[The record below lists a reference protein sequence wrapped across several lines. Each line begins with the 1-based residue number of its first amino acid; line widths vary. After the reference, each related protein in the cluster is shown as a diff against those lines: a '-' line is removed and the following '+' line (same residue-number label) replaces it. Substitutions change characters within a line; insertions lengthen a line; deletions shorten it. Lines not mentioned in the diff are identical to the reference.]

1 MPPFSPE
8 ITDFWNASFAGDV
21 RASADRFTVVVNPDL
36 DEESPAMVLHTAENG
51 VIVALSP
58 ALGAALSSAAGQV
71 LTEATLRQGLRD
83 AGIVLNGADN
93 LFYFTEA
100 DKAVLLRENS
110 GAHVRALTAKDAAA
124 FALFQG
130 SASEED
136 LDAAYV
142 ELDHWLVYGAFD
154 GDRLVCAASMYPWQ
168 ERQIADLGV
177 LTLVSDRGK
186 GHARKVVRAISRAA
200 LEKGYQPQYRCQL
213 DNHASVALAGAV
225 GVTLFGQWEAPSED
239 G

>member
-36 DEESPAMVLHTAENG
+36 DEDSPAMVLHTAENG

-71 LTEATLRQGLRD
+71 LTEAT
-83 AGIVLNGADN
+83 
-93 LFYFTEA
+93 
-100 DKAVLLRENS
+100 
-110 GAHVRALTAKDAAA
+110 
-124 FALFQG
+124 LFQG

-225 GVTLFGQWEAPSED
+225 GVTLFGQWEAPFED

>member
-1 MPPFSPE
+1 MPLFSPE
-8 ITDFWNASFAGDV
+8 ITEFWNASTKGDV
-21 RASADRFTVVVNPDL
+21 LAAADGFTVTVNPDL
-36 DEESPAMVLHTAENG
+36 DEDSPAMVLRTAENG
-51 VIVALSP
+51 VMVALSP
-58 ALGAALSSAAGQV
+58 ALAAALSPTAGRMF
-71 LTEATLRQGLRD
+71 TEVTLRQGLRD

-100 DKAVLLRENS
+100 DKAVLLRETS
-110 GAHVRALTAKDAAA
+110 SDHVRALTAEDAAA
-124 FALFQG
+124 FSLFQG
-130 SASEED
+130 SASDED

-154 GDRLVCAASMYPWQ
+154 AGRLVCAASMYPWQ

-186 GHARKVVRAISRAA
+186 GHARNVVRAISKAA
-200 LEKGYQPQYRCQL
+200 LEKGYEPQYRCQL
-213 DNHASVALAGAV
+213 DNHASVALAGNV
-225 GVTLFGQWEAPSED
+225 GVTLFGQWEAPLEE

>member
-1 MPPFSPE
+1 MPSFSPE
-8 ITDFWNASFAGDV
+8 ITDFWSVSFAGDV
-21 RASADRFTVVVNPDL
+21 LASADRFTVTVNPDL
-36 DEESPAMVLHTAENG
+36 DDDGPAMVLHTAENG
-51 VIVALSP
+51 VRAVLSP
-58 ALGAALSSAAGQV
+58 TLAAALPPMAGEM
-71 LTEATLRQGLRD
+71 LTEATLRQALRD

-100 DKAVLLRENS
+100 DTAVLLREAS
-110 GAHVRALTAKDAAA
+110 SDHVRALTTEDAAA
-124 FALFQG
+124 FAQFQG

-177 LTLVSDRGK
+177 LTLASDRGR

-200 LEKGYQPQYRCQL
+200 LERGYQPQYRCQL
-213 DNHASVALAGAV
+213 DNHASVALAGAA
-225 GVTLFGQWEAPSED
+225 GLTLFGQWEAPSEED
-239 G
+239 

>member
-1 MPPFSPE
+1 MPLFSPE
-8 ITDFWNASFAGDV
+8 IIDFWNASFAGDV
-21 RASADRFTVVVNPDL
+21 LASADRFAVVVNPDH
-36 DEESPAMVLHTAENG
+36 DEDSPAMVLHTAENG
-51 VIVALSP
+51 VIAALSP
-58 ALGAALSSAAGQV
+58 ALAAALSPAVGRA
-71 LTEATLRQGLRD
+71 LTEATLRQGLRA

-100 DKAVLLRENS
+100 DKAVLLREDS
-110 GAHVRALTAKDAAA
+110 GDHVRALTAKDAAA
-124 FALFQG
+124 FALFQR

-177 LTLVSDRGK
+177 LTLASDRGR
-186 GHARKVVRAISRAA
+186 GHALEVVRAISRAA
-200 LEKGYQPQYRCQL
+200 LERGYQPQYRCQL

-225 GVTLFGQWEAPSED
+225 GVTLFGQWEAPFEK

>member
-1 MPPFSPE
+1 MPLFSPE
-8 ITDFWNASFAGDV
+8 ITDFWNASFSGDV
-21 RASADRFTVVVNPDL
+21 LASADRFTVAVNPDL
-36 DEESPAMVLHTAENG
+36 DEDSPAMVLHTAENG
-51 VIVALSP
+51 VIMVLSP
-58 ALGAALSSAAGQV
+58 PLAAALSSAAGQV

-93 LFYFTEA
+93 LFYFAEA
-100 DKAVLLRENS
+100 DKTVLLREKS
-110 GAHVRALTAKDAAA
+110 SDHVRALTAKDAAA

-177 LTLVSDRGK
+177 LTLVSDRGR
-186 GHARKVVRAISRAA
+186 GHARNVVRAISRVA
-200 LEKGYQPQYRCQL
+200 LEKGYQPQYRYQL

>member
-1 MPPFSPE
+1 MPLFSPE
-8 ITDFWNASFAGDV
+8 IIDFWNASFAGDV
-21 RASADRFTVVVNPDL
+21 LASADRFTVAVNPDH
-36 DEESPAMVLHTAENG
+36 DEDSPAMVLHTAENG

-58 ALGAALSSAAGQV
+58 ALAAALSPAAGQA
-71 LTEATLRQGLRD
+71 LTEATLRQGLRA

-110 GAHVRALTAKDAAA
+110 GDHVRALTAKDASA

-130 SASEED
+130 AASEED

-177 LTLVSDRGK
+177 LTLASDRGR
-186 GHARKVVRAISRAA
+186 GHAREVVRAISRAA
-200 LEKGYQPQYRCQL
+200 LERGYQPQYRCQL
-213 DNHASVALAGAV
+213 DNHASVALAGAA
-225 GVTLFGQWEAPSED
+225 GLTLFGQWEAPSEE